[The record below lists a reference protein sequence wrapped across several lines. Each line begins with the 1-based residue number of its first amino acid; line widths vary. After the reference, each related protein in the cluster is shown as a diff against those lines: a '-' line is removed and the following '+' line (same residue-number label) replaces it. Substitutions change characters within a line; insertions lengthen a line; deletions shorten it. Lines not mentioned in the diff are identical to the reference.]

1 MKTNSSLRYLI
12 VTIFNVVITVAEFIG
27 GFISGSLALISDA
40 IHNLSDVGSI
50 ILAYIANL
58 IARRQKNNRKTFGY
72 KRAEIIA
79 AFMNGVILI
88 AISSY
93 LFVEAIQ
100 RFSNPQP
107 IQGRVMFIVSMI
119 GLFGN
124 MVSMVTMLRDAK
136 SNLNAKAM
144 FLNMASDTLSSIAV
158 VIGSIV
164 ISIWNI
170 TIIDPILTML
180 AAVLLFWE
188 AIKVTKKATD
198 ILMEGNPDIDLNKV
212 RQIALSF
219 PEVKSIHH
227 VHVWQYSDEMIML
240 DAHINVTKE
249 TKIEDLENLYNEI
262 ETKLGK
268 ELGISHVTLQAEC
281 NRGQDEKMIIPE
293 NQRLV

>member
-1 MKTNSSLRYLI
+1 MKNSSLRYLV

-27 GFISGSLALISDA
+27 GFVSGSLALISDA
-40 IHNLSDVGSI
+40 VHNLSDVGSI
-50 ILAYIANL
+50 VLAFVANL
-58 IARRQKNNRKTFGY
+58 IARRQKNNHKTFGY

-79 AFMNGVILI
+79 AFINGVILI
-88 AISSY
+88 AISLY

-107 IQGRVMFIVSMI
+107 IQGKVMFIVSLI
-119 GLFGN
+119 GLMSNVISMLAMLGN
-124 MVSMVTMLRDAK
+124 AK
-136 SNLNAKAM
+136 NNLNAKAM

-158 VIGSIV
+158 VVGSIV

-180 AAVLLFWE
+180 ASVLLFGE

-198 ILMEGNPDIDLNKV
+198 ILMEGNSDVDLAEVKKV
-212 RQIALSF
+212 VLSF

-227 VHVWQYSDEMIML
+227 VHIWQYSDDMVML
-240 DAHINVTKE
+240 DAHINVSKDVQ
-249 TKIEDLENLYNEI
+249 IEDLENLYDEI
-262 ETKLGK
+262 DQKLNQ
-268 ELGISHVTLQAEC
+268 ELGISHVTLQTEC
-281 NRGQDEKMIIPE
+281 DRGKDDKMIIPE